1 MTSFLVVANRTAGTP
16 ALLEEIR
23 RRREAAPCRVA
34 LLIPDAPDRNAADWT
49 FESALPLLRKA
60 ARGPVEGLVGTG
72 PDPYASV
79 RDAVA
84 EGDFDEIIV
93 STLPRRSSA
102 WLRRDLPRRLE
113 RLGLPVTVITPERD
127 ATPSGATAGFGAM
140 AG

>member
-16 ALLEEIR
+16 ALLEEIKR
-23 RRREAAPCRVA
+23 RRDAAPCRVA
-34 LLIPDAPDRNAADWT
+34 LLIPDAQDRNAADWT
-49 FESALPLLRKA
+49 FESALPLLRRA

-72 PDPYASV
+72 SDPYASV

-84 EGDFDEIIV
+84 DGDYDEIIV
-93 STLPRRSSA
+93 STLPKRTSA

-127 ATPSGATAGFGAM
+127 RMSTGATPGFAAM